1 MHDPIGLQEVFGDG
15 EAGGYAI
22 GRQRGVFDPTSLSK
36 GAVGILLNCSGV
48 SGI

>member
-1 MHDPIGLQEVFGDG
+1 MVRLAVTPSGVSEV
-15 EAGGYAI
+15 YSS
-22 GRQRGVFDPTSLSK
+22 PTSLSK